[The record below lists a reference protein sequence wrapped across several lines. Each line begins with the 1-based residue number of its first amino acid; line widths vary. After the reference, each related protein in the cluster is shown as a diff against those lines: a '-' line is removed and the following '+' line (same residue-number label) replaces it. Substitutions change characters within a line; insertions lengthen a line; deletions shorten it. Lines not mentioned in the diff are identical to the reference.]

1 MSSLYGE
8 LRIEVKQGR
17 KKLINV
23 SYSPEIYRVFKIIKE
38 DHPTYERRRYTL
50 KKLDGSPL
58 LTESKVN
65 EMKKTHRYRRLF
77 ASDLIKVDKNT
88 KNVDYT
94 NERGRQLNMID
105 KLESDKPK
113 VIKEKKKPVEK
124 IIEAPKELIRS
135 SRSNKGQ
142 GITTRFDD
150 EYP

>member
-1 MSSLYGE
+1 MQ
-8 LRIEVKQGR
+8 VKSGN

-50 KKLDGSPL
+50 KKLDGSAL

-65 EMKKTHRYRRLF
+65 EMRKTHRYRRLF

-88 KNVDYT
+88 KNVDYS
-94 NERGRQLNMID
+94 NDRAQQLNQIE
-105 KLESDKPK
+105 KLVVEKPV

-124 IIEAPKELIRS
+124 IITEPLIS
-135 SRSNKGQ
+135 A
-142 GITTRFDD
+142 T
-150 EYP
+150 